1 MDRGSSAGVLLTLPY
16 TAAPACLVSAMK
28 SLAILLLALPAIA
41 VAAPNVCTERGNF
54 ASLVAVARSK
64 GLDERSVT
72 EAAATDPNASFVVR
86 LSHIEIIQTMYR
98 GSAKALSP
106 PEAEASAR
114 RTCEKALAKGR

>member
-1 MDRGSSAGVLLTLPY
+1 MKYL
-16 TAAPACLVSAMK
+16 AA
-28 SLAILLLALPAIA
+28 LLLAAPFAA
-41 VAAPNVCTERGNF
+41 TAAPNVCAERGNF

-98 GSAKALSP
+98 GPAKSLSP
-106 PEAEASAR
+106 PEAAASAR
-114 RTCEKALAKGR
+114 RTCEKALAKSH

>member
-1 MDRGSSAGVLLTLPY
+1 MKYLALLFL
-16 TAAPACLVSAMK
+16 AAP
-28 SLAILLLALPAIA
+28 LAA
-41 VAAPNVCTERGNF
+41 VAAPNVCAERGSF

-86 LSHIEIIQTMYR
+86 LSHIEIIQTLYR
-98 GSAKALSP
+98 GSAKSVSP

-114 RTCEKALAKGR
+114 RTCERALAKTR